1 MESSTRVFTADD
13 PATRRIGTPDFSFG
27 DGLAV
32 QSAIESGAQHPL
44 TDDLQDGQ
52 TFGQRVI
59 RNPFAAET

>member
-1 MESSTRVFTADD
+1 V
-13 PATRRIGTPDFSFG
+13 TPW
-27 DGLAV
+27 
-32 QSAIESGAQHPL
+32 